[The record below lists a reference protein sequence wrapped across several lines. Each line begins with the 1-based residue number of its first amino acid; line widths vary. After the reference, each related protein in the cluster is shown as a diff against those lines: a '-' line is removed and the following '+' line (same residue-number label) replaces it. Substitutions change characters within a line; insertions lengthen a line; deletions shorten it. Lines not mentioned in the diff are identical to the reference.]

1 MCSHHLWEDPS
12 GPLCTRGDAHDEA
25 AAGGHVYES
34 RDGSCTNA
42 FEVMTRAARLR

>member
-1 MCSHHLWEDPS
+1 MTCTHHLWDDPS
-12 GPLCTRGDAHDEA
+12 GPVCTRSDNHDRA

-42 FEVMTRAARLR
+42 TEMAGL